1 MSGQSRKFLQGIAAR
16 ISKSPMVYS
25 ASTAIENASTKA
37 QGQLTNLQNIATK
50 KYDTIVKQVNG
61 STIIQDPNLA
71 PLAQP
76 APIPKS
82 LINVWRWYQQLTGLQ
97 DVEMAQH
104 QVIAVQNKLFKCQD
118 ERRVLNHQA
127 EVIAEKLKDVYGELV
142 QIKRE
147 DPKYVQLTILENKGL
162 QEQSRITNQ
171 LKLLENEER
180 DHFTQLATAIKE
192 YHDSQAMNAQ
202 KYKYLSILAS
212 ATLAIISLCGSM
224 IYNNRRI
231 RDMRIAIAEA
241 QIQNEQTFKDH
252 FDSLEKIITEGLSRE
267 IVEIPHP
274 QQETS
279 NFFTTRN
286 ICIGVLTLLL
296 SKLFW

>member
-1 MSGQSRKFLQGIAAR
+1 M
-16 ISKSPMVYS
+16 
-25 ASTAIENASTKA
+25 
-37 QGQLTNLQNIATK
+37 
-50 KYDTIVKQVNG
+50 
-61 STIIQDPNLA
+61 A
-71 PLAQP
+71 PLVQP

-97 DVEMAQH
+97 DVEIAQ
-104 QVIAVQNKLFKCQD
+104 QRVVLVQNKLFKCQD

-127 EVIAEKLKDVYGELV
+127 EIIAEKLKEVYGELV
-142 QIKRE
+142 QTKRE
-147 DPKYVQLTILENKGL
+147 DAKYVQLTILENKAL

-212 ATLAIISLCGSM
+212 AALAIISLCGSM
-224 IYNNRRI
+224 VYNNRRI

-241 QIQNEQTFKDH
+241 QAQNEQTFRNY
-252 FDSLEKIITEGLSRE
+252 FESLEEKILQGFSRQD
-267 IVEIPHP
+267 VEVIPHP
-274 QQETS
+274 QSSREAST
-279 NFFTTRN
+279 FFTTKN
-286 ICIGVLTLLL
+286 ICIGLLTLLL